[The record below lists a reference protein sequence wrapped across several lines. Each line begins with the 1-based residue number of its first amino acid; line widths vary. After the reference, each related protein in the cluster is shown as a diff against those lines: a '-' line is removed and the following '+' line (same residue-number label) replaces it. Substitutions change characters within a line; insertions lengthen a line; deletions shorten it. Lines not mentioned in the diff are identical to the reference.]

1 MINEIMEYNKKFVQ
15 EKMYEQY
22 IADKYP
28 NKKLAILSCMDT
40 RLVEFAVDDLCFTWL
55 NETVCLFADRIDYCL
70 RVPPDS
76 IETGS
81 GRKSEEISSG
91 GFACKNDTDRFEIIS
106 HKFAYNGNCDNFSV
120 THFEFVNVF
129 SPFNTCWSYL
139 GINLA
144 DYYKD
149 AGNKIFKTFDICAIL

>member
-1 MINEIMEYNKKFVQ
+1 MERRPS
-15 EKMYEQY
+15 EL
-22 IADKYP
+22 AD
-28 NKKLAILSCMDT
+28 LQ
-40 RLVEFAVDDLCFTWL
+40 RQAVDDLCFTWL